1 VADTAATAD
10 VIATVLGVQSPNEA
24 ITEANEM
31 EMAVFLVT
39 EQGEHLWTDAWRC
52 LEVDLS

>member
-1 VADTAATAD
+1 
-10 VIATVLGVQSPNEA
+10 
-24 ITEANEM
+24 M

-39 EQGEHLWTDAWRC
+39 EHGEHLWTDAWRC